1 MNRSGPRTGSQ
12 PAFPAV
18 GALPIDV
25 AVRERPETS
34 VVTPLAPGDAAIFET
49 FVNPRYLRH
58 YGELVLDMISPP
70 GTPGDAIVAHF
81 GCRTGFPER
90 LLVEALGPMRL
101 VGADP
106 SLSAL
111 ELARAKAAATPDLSA
126 DYRLFEGF
134 PAPMPD
140 QSFTHALILH
150 PPGRAASRLH
160 FVKDAARVLLP
171 GGQLLLALP
180 LRGSFAELA
189 DLLREFATKHDQKT
203 VYDSVEAAV
212 ALRPTPESLA
222 EELEALGFVDVDVD
236 FRAVTIPFQNGR
248 DFLEDPTT
256 RLLLLPEWQM
266 NLGLEEPAF
275 KAAFNY
281 VRDAI
286 DRYWSEGGFELSVI
300 VGCAR
305 GHRG

>member
-1 MNRSGPRTGSQ
+1 MSDSVPRGSQ
-12 PAFPAV
+12 PSFASLPAV
-18 GALPIDV
+18 EIQ
-25 AVRERPETS
+25 VREHPEIS

-58 YGELVLDMISPP
+58 FGELMLEMVSPP
-70 GTPGDAIVAHF
+70 GSPGEAILAHF

-90 LLVEALGPMRL
+90 LLVEALGPLRL
-101 VGADP
+101 VGTDP

-111 ELARAKAAATPDLSA
+111 ELARAKAAALPELSA

-134 PAPMPD
+134 PAPLPD
-140 QSFTHALILH
+140 QAFTHAIILH

-160 FVKDAARVLLP
+160 FTRDAARVLMP
-171 GGQLLLALP
+171 GGQALLALP
-180 LRGSFAELA
+180 LRGSFIELA
-189 DLLREFATKHDQKT
+189 DLLREFATKHDHKQ
-203 VYDSVEAAV
+203 VHDSVEAAV
-212 ALRPTPESLA
+212 SLRPTPESLA

-236 FRAVTIPFQNGR
+236 FRAVSIPFQNGR

-256 RLLLLPEWQM
+256 RLLLVPEWQA
-266 NLGLEEPAF
+266 NLGLDDAAF

-286 DRYWSEGGFELSVI
+286 DRYWSEGGFELSVT

>member
-1 MNRSGPRTGSQ
+1 VTARGPRTGSE
-12 PAFPAV
+12 PSFPAINV
-18 GALPIDV
+18 GADV
-25 AVRERPETS
+25 VMRERPETS
-34 VVTPLAPGDAAIFET
+34 VITPLAPGDAAIFET

-58 YGELVLDMISPP
+58 FGELMLQMISPP
-70 GTPGDAIVAHF
+70 GTPGDAIVAYF
-81 GCRTGFPER
+81 GCRTGFPDR
-90 LLVEALGPMRL
+90 LLVEQLGPMRL
-101 VGADP
+101 VGSDP
-106 SLSAL
+106 SLAAL
-111 ELARAKAAATPDLSA
+111 ELARAKAAAIPDLSA

-150 PPGRAASRLH
+150 PPGRAASRVH
-160 FVKDAARVLLP
+160 FVRDAARVLLP
-171 GGQLLLALP
+171 GGQVLLALP
-180 LRGSFAELA
+180 LRGSFGELA
-189 DLLREFATKHDQKT
+189 DLLREYAIKYDQKA
-203 VYDSVEAAV
+203 VGDAVEAAV

-236 FRAVTIPFQNGR
+236 FRAVTIPFQSGR

-266 NLGLEEPAF
+266 NLSLDDAAIR
-275 KAAFNY
+275 AAFQY

>member
-1 MNRSGPRTGSQ
+1 V
-12 PAFPAV
+12 AAV
-18 GALPIDV
+18 EISMRD
-25 AVRERPETS
+25 RPENS
-34 VVTPLAPGDAAIFET
+34 VITPLAPGDAAIFET

-58 YGELVLDMISPP
+58 FGELMLEMVSPP
-70 GTPGDAIVAHF
+70 GNPGDAIVGHF

-101 VGADP
+101 VGTDP

-111 ELARAKAAATPDLSA
+111 ELARAKAAAIPELSA

-134 PAPMPD
+134 PAPLPD
-140 QSFTHALILH
+140 QSFTHAVILH

-160 FVKDAARVLLP
+160 FVKDASRTLMP
-171 GGQLLLALP
+171 GGQVLLSLP
-180 LRGSFAELA
+180 LRGSFIELA
-189 DLLREFATKHDQKT
+189 DLLREFATKHDHKA
-203 VYDSVEAAV
+203 VHDAVEAAIS
-212 ALRPTPESLA
+212 LRPTPESLA
-222 EELEALGFVDVDVD
+222 EELEALGFVVVDVD
-236 FRAVTIPFQNGR
+236 FRAVSIPFQNGR

-256 RLLLLPEWQM
+256 RLLLIPEWQM
-266 NLGLEEPAF
+266 NLALEDGPF
-275 KAAFNY
+275 KTAFNY

-305 GHRG
+305 GFRG